1 MSPRMLRSL
10 ERSLGLGRD
19 PVRVDPDSARLLVE
33 GGALLIDVRKSEDP
47 GEPLAGARRVTPEE
61 LGATAPSLDRD
72 TPIVL
77 ACTCPAEW
85 TSTRAAHWLRDRGFE
100 AYAVTGG
107 VPAWDE
113 SGRTMARALPA
124 LSEDLDEGDRPT
136 TLGALKYPKYRVYS
150 IGVLLSLTGTWLAS
164 AAFGYV
170 VLLLGGSA
178 ATLGLIG
185 FLNTIPN
192 LIWGLPAGALA
203 DRYDPRKLLL
213 CFQGANMLVAIAL
226 AVLWAT
232 DVLTVPLMGAL
243 AVVGGSLGT
252 LSFPAFQGMLASM
265 VPPEDLESAVAVNSL
280 SLQVARF
287 VGPAIAGVLLAT
299 SGPTAVFVVN
309 ATSFLAVLVA
319 VAMLPGSGVAALAS
333 SLGG

>member
-1 MSPRMLRSL
+1 MAPRMLRTL
-10 ERSLGLGRD
+10 ERSLGFGRD
-19 PVRVDPDSARLLVE
+19 PVRVDPGSARLLVE

-61 LGATAPSLDRD
+61 IAAAAPSFDRG

-113 SGRTMARALPA
+113 QGRTVARAYPA
-124 LSEDLDEGDRPT
+124 LSEEAPEQRT
-136 TLGALKYPKYRVYS
+136 STLGALRHPRYRTYS

-192 LIWGLPAGALA
+192 LICVLPAGALA
-203 DRYDPRKLLL
+203 DRYDRRKVLFV
-213 CFQGANMLVAIAL
+213 FQGANMGVAVLL
-226 AVLWAT
+226 AVLWQT
-232 DVLTVPLMGAL
+232 G
-243 AVVGGSLGT
+243 
-252 LSFPAFQGMLASM
+252 
-265 VPPEDLESAVAVNSL
+265 
-280 SLQVARF
+280 
-287 VGPAIAGVLLAT
+287 
-299 SGPTAVFVVN
+299 
-309 ATSFLAVLVA
+309 
-319 VAMLPGSGVAALAS
+319 
-333 SLGG
+333 

>member
-1 MSPRMLRSL
+1 MSLIRQL

-19 PVRVDPDSARLLVE
+19 PVRIDPDSARLLVD

-47 GEPLAGARRVTPEE
+47 GLPLPHARRVTPEE
-61 LGATAPSLDRD
+61 LAGAVPSLDTD
-72 TPIVL
+72 TPLVL

-113 SGRTMARALPA
+113 QGRTVARAYPA
-124 LSEDLDEGDRPT
+124 LSEEAPEQRT
-136 TLGALKYPKYRVYS
+136 STLGALRHPRYRTYS

-203 DRYDPRKLLL
+203 DRFDQRKLLL
-213 CFQGANMLVAIAL
+213 VLQGANMGVAVLL
-226 AVLWAT
+226 AVLWQT
-232 DVLTVPLMGAL
+232 GAL
-243 AVVGGSLGT
+243 SVPVLGAIALVGGSLGT
-252 LSFPAFQGMLASM
+252 LSFPPFQGLLATT
-265 VPPEDLESAVAVNSL
+265 VPRRELESAVAINSL
-280 SLQVARF
+280 LLQFARF
-287 VGPAIAGVLLAT
+287 LGP
-299 SGPTAVFVVN
+299 
-309 ATSFLAVLVA
+309 
-319 VAMLPGSGVAALAS
+319 
-333 SLGG
+333 